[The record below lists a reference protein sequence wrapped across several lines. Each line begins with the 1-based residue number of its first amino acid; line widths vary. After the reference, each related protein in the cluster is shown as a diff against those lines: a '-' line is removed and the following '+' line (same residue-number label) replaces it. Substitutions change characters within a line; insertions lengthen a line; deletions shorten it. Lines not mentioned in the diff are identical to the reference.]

1 MFPKKKGAWA
11 GGVHEPR
18 EEQLLV
24 FPLCVIEQQRALT
37 NQDNSPRVVRR
48 PRRAHRHRPQT
59 RTRSSGQ
66 AGALLLLRQHL
77 IHLLSPASLPLERG

>member
-1 MFPKKKGAWA
+1 MSCMEWGERCFPKKKGAWA

-37 NQDNSPRVVRR
+37 NQDN
-48 PRRAHRHRPQT
+48 
-59 RTRSSGQ
+59 
-66 AGALLLLRQHL
+66 
-77 IHLLSPASLPLERG
+77 PL